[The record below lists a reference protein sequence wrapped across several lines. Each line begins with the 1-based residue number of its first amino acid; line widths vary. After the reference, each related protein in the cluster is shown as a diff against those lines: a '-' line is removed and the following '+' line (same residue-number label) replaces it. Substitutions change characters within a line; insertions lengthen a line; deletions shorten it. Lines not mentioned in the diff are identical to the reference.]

1 VAGWNPQTSSGEGG
15 VQAAVG
21 DRIHVHGRVVG
32 QQDHR
37 GRITEVRGP
46 GGSPPY
52 LVVFDDG
59 HEALV
64 FPGPDAVIERNQ
76 DSST

>member
-1 VAGWNPQTSSGEGG
+1 LEDG
-15 VQAAVG
+15 VNAAVG
-21 DRIHVHGRVVG
+21 DRINVHGRVVG

-64 FPGPDAVIERNQ
+64 FPGPDAVIERAQ
-76 DSST
+76 DRSA

>member
-1 VAGWNPQTSSGEGG
+1 
-15 VQAAVG
+15 
-21 DRIHVHGRVVG
+21 VVG

-52 LVVFDDG
+52 LVVFEDG

-64 FPGPDAVIERNQ
+64 FPGPDAVIERDQ
-76 DSST
+76 DASA

>member
-1 VAGWNPQTSSGEGG
+1 

-52 LVVFDDG
+52 LVVFEDG

-64 FPGPDAVIERNQ
+64 FPGPDAVIERDQ
-76 DSST
+76 DAST

>member
-1 VAGWNPQTSSGEGG
+1 MH
-15 VQAAVG
+15 AAVG
-21 DRIHVHGRVVG
+21 DRINVHGRVVG

-64 FPGPDAVIERNQ
+64 FPVP
-76 DSST
+76 TP